1 MGEVPAL
8 SLLLEEAA
16 GRLGDR
22 TEHAT
27 VRDPSVAHRNSGSK
41 LARTNQNPT
50 LAGRRGAPTGDPVLI
65 SHGCECQPNPFS
77 HKTNLTSP
85 TSTALTPGRKAC
97 RYFRLPWTM
106 PVGCL

>member
-27 VRDPSVAHRNSGSK
+27 VRDSSVAHRKQAGTNKSK
-41 LARTNQNPT
+41 PNLGWE
-50 LAGRRGAPTGDPVLI
+50 AGRP
-65 SHGCECQPNPFS
+65 
-77 HKTNLTSP
+77 
-85 TSTALTPGRKAC
+85 
-97 RYFRLPWTM
+97 YW
-106 PVGCL
+106 

>member
-27 VRDPSVAHRNSGSK
+27 VRDPSVAHRKQAGTNKSK
-41 LARTNQNPT
+41 PNPGWE
-50 LAGRRGAPTGDPVLI
+50 AGRP
-65 SHGCECQPNPFS
+65 
-77 HKTNLTSP
+77 
-85 TSTALTPGRKAC
+85 
-97 RYFRLPWTM
+97 YW
-106 PVGCL
+106 